1 ELGSDSRDP
10 EAAPAAPANLALG
23 KTATQSSTAFGGDAA
38 RAVDGNVDGDFFA
51 GSVTS
56 PAHEAQAGGPGD
68 LRAIADIGEVVLYN
82 RTDCCSERLADF
94 DVLVS
99 RDGVAW
105 RAVATTAGAA
115 PARAAFPVDAFDRFV
130 RVQLR
135 GTNDLSLAEVQVFAP
150 ANLALGR

>member
-1 ELGSDSRDP
+1 VLCQVLAISLVGGCLTEGVDETQAPSSRSISGELGELGSDSRDP
-10 EAAPAAPANLALG
+10 EAAPAALANLALG

-56 PAHEAQAGGPGD
+56 TEHEAQAWWQVD
-68 LRAIADIGEVVLYN
+68 LGAMTDIGEVVIYN

-105 RAVATTAGAA
+105 RA
-115 PARAAFPVDAFDRFV
+115 
-130 RVQLR
+130 
-135 GTNDLSLAEVQVFAP
+135 
-150 ANLALGR
+150 